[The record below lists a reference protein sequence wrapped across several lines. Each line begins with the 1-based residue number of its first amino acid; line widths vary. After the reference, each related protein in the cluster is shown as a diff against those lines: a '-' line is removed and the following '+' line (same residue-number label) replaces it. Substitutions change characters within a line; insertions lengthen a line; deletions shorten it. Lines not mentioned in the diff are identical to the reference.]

1 MTTDDNDADDEAA
14 FSEALRQRDQGNISA
29 AIKLLAKLAAKQQN
43 KASVVGMLAGLQLDI
58 GDFAGSAS
66 NARRAVNLAP
76 KSDLASRILFH
87 ALFGLNQVDEAFRE
101 VKRFRAIKHS
111 VEYDRILAELEND
124 TLRDLLITPNDAF
137 LRRLLDAVRDEL
149 RARPIKQ

>member
-1 MTTDDNDADDEAA
+1 MTTDDNDVDDEIA

-29 AIKLLAKLAAKQQN
+29 AIGLLAKLAAKQPN
-43 KASVVGMLAGLQLDI
+43 KASVVGMLAGLQLDN

-87 ALFGLNQVDEAFRE
+87 ALFGLDQIDEAFLE
-101 VKRFRAIKHS
+101 VKRFRVIKHS

-124 TLRDLLITPNDAF
+124 TLRDLQANPNDAF
-137 LRRLLDAVRDEL
+137 LRRLLEAVRDEL

>member
-1 MTTDDNDADDEAA
+1 MTTDDNDTNDDAS
-14 FSEALRQRDQGNISA
+14 FREALRQRDQGNISA
-29 AIKLLAKLAAKQQN
+29 AIKLLAELTAKQPDR
-43 KASVVGMLAGLQLDI
+43 ASVVGMLAGLQLDI

-66 NARRAVNLAP
+66 NARCAVNLAP

-87 ALFGLNQVDEAFRE
+87 ALFGLDQIDEAFYE
-101 VKRFRAIKHS
+101 VKRFRTIKHS
-111 VEYDRILAELEND
+111 AEYDRILAELEND
-124 TLRDLLITPNDAF
+124 TLRDIQATPNDAF